1 MIRRALQLQNVSYF
15 NIQCVLM
22 LNSSQVIVKFCHEDG
37 GVVPLDENDWEVLHY
52 MMRILQVSYF
62 SF

>member
-1 MIRRALQLQNVSYF
+1 
-15 NIQCVLM
+15 M
-22 LNSSQVIVKFCHEDG
+22 LNSSQVIVKFCDEDG
-37 GVVPLDENDWEVLHY
+37 GVVPLDENDWEILHY